1 MISQDQ
7 LLTTTVTGLTLWAA
21 TGTANFFLKRYYL
34 CRALLSDMRKEA
46 QRATQLK
53 DYFLEYIG
61 TSLKPGQVIDLSAR
75 FTKDEHSFLDDI
87 RHELIQLLPRFLER
101 VFAFYEAVEEMETLT
116 ENFFTEVT
124 IWKND
129 KHMLTEADHLYLLG
143 KVGRIIRLAEL
154 LNPKPFNKIS
164 DIPLSYD
171 GRVKATRVLELT
183 QRIYSGVQLARPEE
197 LATIIPG
204 LSLER
209 HAGGASN
216 PGRQADG
223 SATS

>member
-7 LLTTTVTGLTLWAA
+7 LFTTIITGLTLWAA
-21 TGTANFFLKRYYL
+21 TGTANFFFKRYYL

-46 QRATQLK
+46 QRADQLK
-53 DYFLEYIG
+53 DYFLGYIG
-61 TSLKPGQVIDLSAR
+61 TSLKPGQVIELSAR
-75 FTKDEHSFLDDI
+75 FTRDEHSFLDDI
-87 RHELIQLLPRFLER
+87 RHELINILPRFLER
-101 VFAFYEAVEEMETLT
+101 VLAFYEAVEEMEILT
-116 ENFFTEVT
+116 ENFFIEVT

-129 KHMLTEADHLYLLG
+129 KHILTEADHLYLLG

-154 LNPKPFNKIS
+154 FNSKPFNKIS

-171 GRVKATRVLELT
+171 GRLQATRVLELT
-183 QRIYSGVQLARPEE
+183 QRIYSGVQQARPEE

-209 HAGGASN
+209 HAGGAPN
-216 PGRQADG
+216 PGPQADG
-223 SATS
+223 